1 MNLISIE
8 VVYATPEKQ
17 KIVALKVEQGA
28 TVRDAAIASG
38 LDKEFEGLDLTKAP
52 LGIYGKAVKKAEE
65 QEIQAGERIE
75 IYRPLIADPK
85 AARMKRAAK

>member
-1 MNLISIE
+1 MNLISVE

-17 KIVALKVEQGA
+17 KIVGIKVEQGT
-28 TVRDAAIASG
+28 TVRAAAIASG
-38 LDKEFEGLDLTKAP
+38 LDKEFEGLDTASAP

-65 QEIQAGERIE
+65 QEIQAGERVE